1 MPESIK
7 LTKKIQ
13 MVDLVSQHETCKSEL
28 DAAIQKVLAHGA
40 FINGPEV
47 KTFGQNLAE
56 YLEVK
61 HLVPCAN
68 GTDALQIALMALDLK
83 RGDEVITT
91 SFNYVA
97 GAEAVALFGMV
108 PVFAEVNEKTFNLEV
123 NSLEKHIT
131 SKTKAIIVVH
141 LFGQACD
148 MTEIMALAEKHQL
161 YVIEDNAQSLGT
173 DIKYKG
179 NWHKAGT
186 IGHIGTTSFFPT
198 KNLGCLGD
206 GGAVFSNDEALMN
219 KCKSISSHGQGQR
232 YEFQRIGINSR
243 LDTIQA
249 AILDVKL
256 KSLKDSLEKRKKSAE
271 KHTKLLKGV
280 ENIELPITE
289 SFSTHTY
296 NQFVVKVL
304 HNQRDNLKE
313 YLADHQIPSMIYYPK
328 PLHLQPA
335 YGYLNGKLG
344 DFPVSEQ
351 LCEQVLA
358 LPIHPELSGEQILYI
373 SDKIKEFFH
382 AR

>member
-1 MPESIK
+1 MPEAIK

-13 MVDLVSQHETCKSEL
+13 MVDLVSQHETCKAEL

-47 KTFGQNLAE
+47 KTFGQNLAN
-56 YLEVK
+56 YLNVK

-83 RGDEVITT
+83 PGDEIITT

-97 GAEAVALFGMV
+97 GAEAVALLSMK
-108 PVFAEVNEKTFNLEV
+108 PVFAEVNQQSFNLDV
-123 NSLEKHIT
+123 SSLEKHIT
-131 SKTKAIIVVH
+131 SKTKAIIIVH

-148 MTEIMALAEKHQL
+148 MDELMALAEKHQL

-173 DIKYKG
+173 EINFKG
-179 NWHKAGT
+179 NWQKAGT

-198 KNLGCLGD
+198 KNLGCMGD
-206 GGAVFSNDEALMN
+206 GGAVFSNDEVLMN

-249 AILDVKL
+249 AILEIKL

-271 KHTKLLKGV
+271 KYFELLTGV
-280 ENIELPITE
+280 KNIQLPTTE
-289 SFSTHTY
+289 TFSTHTY
-296 NQFVVKVL
+296 NQFVIKVIDD
-304 HNQRDNLKE
+304 QRDILKQF
-313 YLADHQIPSMIYYPK
+313 LSDHQIPSMIYYPK

-335 YGYLNGKLG
+335 YAYLNYKQGN
-344 DFPVSEQ
+344 FPISEH
-351 LCEQVLA
+351 LCGQVLA

-373 SDKIKEFFH
+373 TDRIKDFFH

>member
-1 MPESIK
+1 
-7 LTKKIQ
+7 
-13 MVDLVSQHETCKSEL
+13 MVDLVSQHEACKIEL
-28 DAAIQKVLAHGA
+28 DTAIQKVLAHGA

-47 KTFGQNLAE
+47 KTFGQNLSD
-56 YLEVK
+56 YLNVK
-61 HLVPCAN
+61 QLVPCAN

-83 RGDEVITT
+83 PGDEVITT

-97 GAEAVALFGMV
+97 GAEAVALLGMI
-108 PVFAEVNEKTFNLEV
+108 PVFAEVNTQSFNLDIS
-123 NSLEKHIT
+123 SLEKHIT

-148 MTEIMALAEKHQL
+148 MDEIMALADKHHL

-173 DIKYKG
+173 EVNYKG
-179 NWHKAGT
+179 KWQKAGT

-198 KNLGCLGD
+198 KNLGCMGD

-256 KSLKDSLEKRKKSAE
+256 KSLKDSLEKRKKGADKYFE
-271 KHTKLLKGV
+271 LLSGIK
-280 ENIELPITE
+280 NIELPFTQ
-289 SFSTHTY
+289 SFSNHTY
-296 NQFVVKVL
+296 NQFVIKVL
-304 HNQRDNLKE
+304 HNQRDSLKQ
-313 YLADHQIPSMIYYPK
+313 YLSDHQIPSMIYYPK

-335 YGYLNGKLG
+335 YAYLNGKMG
-344 DFPVSEQ
+344 DFLVSEQ

-373 SDKIKEFFH
+373 TDRIKDFFH